1 MGREDTHRVPMV
13 NINECSIM
21 RPGHLCASGSIEAE
35 NIVEEDKRINGILAW
50 ARFLDGESAVWI

>member
-21 RPGHLCASGSIEAE
+21 RLGHLCASGSIEAE
-35 NIVEEDKRINGILAW
+35 NNVEEDRRINGILGRAG
-50 ARFLDGESAVWI
+50 FLHGKSAVWI